1 MDIEYEM
8 TAAQC
13 VRWKDICVW
22 WNSWREGNESLGN
35 VVIFWQH
42 ALSDCIH
49 RHELQRWSERMEQ
62 VGLEL
67 YDSKEWETMPYVKI
81 RSSHVCQIF
90 VSCFISAVTRQEVG
104 GEWYLVCFLTTACWK
119 RNEKD
124 DNNVCVE
131 DNPLLQTCPPHAAPS
146 AIQTC
151 QFSEENCQKCL
162 EMKGCPKK
170 QESSAWGV
178 ICGGM
183 GRCRSFLGEMTVAAW
198 QIASF
203 VRVKH
208 SMRSWSNAARC
219 RKAARTMKRLLDTW
233 VEQML
238 SVICDCITEQ
248 WESCTDKTLS
258 WESA

>member
-1 MDIEYEM
+1 MEHRWPHVNRCYFVRATLKVNEIFRGWQCKDVRFVVVFLLIISAGSVGGGMDIEYVM

-67 YDSKEWETMPYVKI
+67 YDSKERETMPYVKI

-90 VSCFISAVTRQEVG
+90 VSCFISAVTHQEVG

-119 RNEKD
+119 RNEKN
-124 DNNVCVE
+124 DNNVRVE
-131 DNPLLQTCPPHAAPS
+131 DDPLL
-146 AIQTC
+146 
-151 QFSEENCQKCL
+151 
-162 EMKGCPKK
+162 
-170 QESSAWGV
+170 
-178 ICGGM
+178 
-183 GRCRSFLGEMTVAAW
+183 
-198 QIASF
+198 
-203 VRVKH
+203 
-208 SMRSWSNAARC
+208 
-219 RKAARTMKRLLDTW
+219 
-233 VEQML
+233 
-238 SVICDCITEQ
+238 
-248 WESCTDKTLS
+248 
-258 WESA
+258 